1 LVVALVAFALKRH
14 YADASTD
21 ALSWIL
27 SPTAH
32 LVAVVTGV
40 AFAAVPGEG
49 YFSAERMFLI
59 EKACAGVNF
68 MIAALAIVA
77 FALLHRARSLRSTA
91 AIVGVSLV
99 SSYVAAVIVNTAR
112 IGFAM
117 WLGAHPFRTSLTGP
131 EIHRLE
137 GIIVYFGGLLLL
149 YALVQRIDRG
159 ALASPASAFPL
170 RRGGPKPEGE
180 GGPVFRYALPLCCY
194 YVVTLAVPLANGVQ
208 AGRAFFA
215 HAVIVL
221 LVPPVL
227 ILLVYAGRRLLL
239 HYPRRSVSAGSS
251 PHARCAGS
259 HAAAAA
265 TTSSATA
272 PTR

>member
-1 LVVALVAFALKRH
+1 MKVKVAVLAVVALVAFGLKRH

-27 SPTAH
+27 TPTAQ
-32 LVAVVTGV
+32 LVALVTGV
-40 AFAAVPGEG
+40 AFAVVPGEG

-68 MIAALAIVA
+68 MIAALAMVA
-77 FALLHRARSLRSTA
+77 FALLHRARSFRSSA
-91 AIVGVSLV
+91 AVIGVSLV
-99 SSYVAAVIVNTAR
+99 SSYAAAVIVNTVR
-112 IGFAM
+112 IVFAM
-117 WLGAHPFRTSLTGP
+117 WLAAHPLRASLTGADL
-131 EIHRLE
+131 HRLE
-137 GIIVYFGGLLLL
+137 GIIVNFGGLLLL
-149 YALVQRIDRG
+149 YALVQRIEG
-159 ALASPASAFPL
+159 ALASPK
-170 RRGGPKPEGE
+170 RRRRE
-180 GGPVFRYALPLCCY
+180 GGSVFRYALPLCCY

-208 AGRAFFA
+208 AGQAFFA

-227 ILLVYAGRRLLL
+227 ILLVYAGRRLF
-239 HYPRRSVSAGSS
+239 YPRRSVSAGSS

-259 HAAAAA
+259 HAATVA
-265 TTSSATA
+265 TTSSAPA